1 MSAVKEQFYQDRDS
15 LVTSLADKLAAVLE
29 NAIADRGEAC
39 LLVSGGSTP
48 KPVYRALASR
58 PLDWSKVTVALVDE
72 RWVDADHPASNEQFI
87 RQNLLIDAAAEAKF
101 VAMKT
106 AAATAQLG
114 LEECLCRYQGLPA
127 QPDLC
132 LLGMGPDG
140 HTASLFPHATGL
152 DAGLANGADR
162 CVAITA
168 RQSDVTGV
176 HTERMS
182 LSAAAILGCRHIVL
196 LITGEEKLAVY
207 RQALSGPD
215 ALEMPVRAVLR
226 QTQTPVSVYWSP

>member
-1 MSAVKEQFYQDRDS
+1 MSAVREQFYQDREC
-15 LVTSLADKLAAVLE
+15 LVTALSDELAAVLE
-29 NAIADRGEAC
+29 KAIADRGEAC

-87 RQNLLIDAAAEAKF
+87 RENLLIEGAAAAKF

-106 AAATAQLG
+106 SAATAVLG
-114 LEECLCRYQGLPA
+114 LPECLARYGALPL

-132 LLGMGPDG
+132 VLGMGLDG
-140 HTASLFPHATGL
+140 HTASLFPHASGL
-152 DAGLANGADR
+152 DSGLAAGADR

-168 RQSDVTGV
+168 QQSEVTGP
-176 HTERMS
+176 HTERMT
-182 LSAAAILGCRHIVL
+182 LSVAAILACRHIVL
-196 LITGEEKLAVY
+196 LITGDEKLAVY

-215 ALEMPVRAVLR
+215 AREMPVRAVLR
-226 QTQTPVSVYWSP
+226 QSQTPVSVYWSP

>member
-15 LVTSLADKLAAVLE
+15 LVTSLADSMAAVLE
-29 NAIADRGEAC
+29 KAIAARGEAC
-39 LLVSGGSTP
+39 LLVSGGSSP

-87 RQNLLIDAAAEAKF
+87 RQNLLIDAAAEAGF

-114 LEECLCRYQGLPA
+114 LEDCLSRYQALPA

-140 HTASLFPHATGL
+140 HTASLFPYATGL
-152 DAGLANGADR
+152 DAGLASNAGR

-168 RQSDVTGV
+168 RQSDVTGE

-182 LSAAAILGCRHIVL
+182 LSAAAILACRHIVL

-207 RQALSGPD
+207 RQALSGTD
-215 ALEMPVRAVLR
+215 QQGMPVRAVL
-226 QTQTPVSVYWSP
+226 QQSQVPVAVYWSP